1 MRALIRS
8 RYRWILLSLTLTAI
22 LIVVYINRTEGGLLA
37 NLGQLFL
44 TSLICLFGLLF
55 WLLFF
60 SQFVL
65 PVRSLEDRRR
75 IYERLLLFIQGGHGP
90 AIFIENG
97 KIRQRKG
104 EIKKEGPGV
113 IILDSASAAV
123 LRKDDQ
129 FNRAVGPGVV
139 FTQHNEYLEG
149 DKAVVDLRIQKARI
163 GPSLSSEGQEVKYSE
178 DQHARLEIQ
187 NRERMETRALTRD
200 GIEIVPKIVVYF
212 KIDAEQG
219 EGGSEYGYNR
229 AAVENAILRRNVDA
243 NMPPDSPDRLH
254 DWRWLPP
261 YLAAD
266 VWKESLS
273 RFKLDE
279 LFHSRNNEPSALQT
293 IHHIVEQRLMQA
305 EVEEVDAFGKPTG
318 QLAASQEFRMLRD
331 RGIRVLRVEIRDLQM
346 PAEVEKQLVKRWQT
360 SWLKQARKESEIIET
375 QREYIARESREA
387 ATDSFFIEA
396 VRPLADSCSGQ
407 NLSVRKIF
415 NTVMRAI
422 LAELKRNPQA
432 QKNLAQESEQLT
444 ELIEWSATDE

>member
-1 MRALIRS
+1 MRTLIRS

-22 LIVVYINRTEGGLLA
+22 LVVMYINHTEGGLLA
-37 NLGQLFL
+37 GLGQLFL

-65 PVRSLEDRRR
+65 PARSLNDRRR

-104 EIKKEGPGV
+104 EIKKDGPGV

-123 LRKDDQ
+123 LRKDDL
-129 FNRAVGPGVV
+129 FNRAVGPGIV
-139 FTQHNEYLEG
+139 FTEHNEYLEG

-163 GPSLSSEGQEVKYSE
+163 GPSLYPQTQVVNYSD
-178 DQHARLEIQ
+178 DQPARLEIQ

-200 GIEIVPKIVVYF
+200 GIEIVPKIIVYF

-219 EGGSEYGYNR
+219 EGGSEYGYNST
-229 AAVENAILRRNVDA
+229 AIANAILRRNVDA
-243 NMPPDSPDRLH
+243 NLPPDSPDRLH

-273 RFKLDE
+273 RYKLDE

-293 IHHIVEQRLMQA
+293 ILQIVEQRLTQA
-305 EVEEVDAFGKPTG
+305 QVEEVDAFGRSTG
-318 QLAASQEFRMLRD
+318 QFTQSQEFLLLRE

-346 PAEVEKQLVKRWQT
+346 PAEVEKQLVKNWQT
-360 SWLKQARKESEIIET
+360 SWLKQVKKESEIIET
-375 QREYIARESREA
+375 QREYIAREAREQA
-387 ATDSFFIEA
+387 AQSFYLDAI
-396 VRPLADSCSGQ
+396 RPLAVSCSQQ
-407 NLSVRKIF
+407 NFSVRKII
-415 NTVMRAI
+415 NTVLRAI
-422 LAELKRNPQA
+422 LATVQQNPPM
-432 QKNLAQESEQLT
+432 QKNLAQEAERIT
-444 ELIEWSATDE
+444 ELVEWSAGDE